1 MKTGIVALCVAGGA
15 TSVDEAVTIITPE
28 FAAQHKDWTSTN
40 RVGAIIRGMY
50 AE

>member
-1 MKTGIVALCVAGGA
+1 MNMPA
-15 TSVDEAVTIITPE
+15 DEAVKIMTPE
-28 FAAQHKDWTSTN
+28 FAAQHPGWTAAN